1 MSDSNRNGSVQQQT
15 ERPAE
20 QSSSLFLIT
29 SDGRTLSLP
38 IASPS
43 PRDPLNW
50 SLRCRFMIFFSLA
63 IMGGIA
69 VTMLNAPSLLRTAMG
84 REFGERRMEQFDAAT
99 ALPDV
104 MYGVGV
110 IVWAPLCVGMG
121 RRPVLVFNAVILL
134 LGLILAWKATVV
146 PMLMAGIALQGLAA
160 GAIPTAGLLMAIDVT
175 YIHQRPFSIAL
186 LWTVGRGTTFLVLAC
201 APQVLDLERQWRAFY
216 FIAMC
221 WAIAALL
228 LVYFL
233 CPETYFFR
241 PPVAFDGRILVQTG
255 HERVRIYDDWSQVPG
270 AGAHESRPL
279 PPLPMALQPLELPP
293 LPLMDMSPSRPP
305 GTAEDKSKG
314 LTTSTTVVRSYEP
327 SLFSYPTV
335 STSAS
340 SRRAEKFRGRFRR
353 IPGLPRVKRAQRA
366 SWRGAVAVPIQ
377 MVLCLVNPLVFWVI
391 MHKTASFLGT
401 IVIRQALPKVLHS
414 APYSMSPA
422 TAGYVDFAAALG
434 CFLSMPLTYI
444 TTNRMVHRLTW
455 RNKGVR
461 RAAYYLPG
469 FVLPVTAGFLANLLF
484 GLSAAPPGSPDYVGT
499 FHHWTVVSTAWM
511 LTQVAFTG
519 ESIVSTLWVTEAFP
533 QWAAG
538 ALAAISGLNFMFAVG
553 INTAVPRWLESQ
565 GQLMMNLEIAVAIL
579 VAGGMGIPFAF
590 WGKGV
595 QQYLPGRH
603 AAFMGGALRP
613 Q

>member
-1 MSDSNRNGSVQQQT
+1 MSEMNRNGSTAQT
-15 ERPAE
+15 TEE
-20 QSSSLFLIT
+20 SSSLFLIT

-63 IMGGIA
+63 VMGGIC
-69 VTMLNAPSLLRTAMG
+69 VTMLNAVPILRHAMG
-84 REFGERRMEQFDAAT
+84 LEFGEERMKQFDAAT

-104 MYGVGV
+104 MFGVGV
-110 IVWAPLCVGMG
+110 ITWAPLCVGLG
-121 RRPVLVFNAVILL
+121 RRPVLVSNACFLL
-134 LGLILAWKATVV
+134 LGLVLAWRATSV
-146 PMLMAGIALQGLAA
+146 PMVMAGISLQGLAA
-160 GAIPTAGLLMAIDVT
+160 GSIPTAGMLMAIDVT
-175 YIHQRPFSIAL
+175 YIHQRPLSIAL
-186 LWTVGRGTTFLVLAC
+186 LWTVGRGTTFIILGA
-201 APQVLDLERQWRAFY
+201 APHVLDLERQWRAFY
-216 FIAMC
+216 LIAMLC
-221 WAIAALL
+221 AVAALL
-228 LVYFL
+228 LVYFW
-233 CPETYFFR
+233 CPETYFLR

-255 HERVRIYDDWSQVPG
+255 HERIKIYDEWSQVPG
-270 AGAHESRPL
+270 GGAHESRPL
-279 PPLPMALQPLELPP
+279 PPLPMPLQPLELPP
-293 LPLMDMSPSRPP
+293 LPLVEMSPARP
-305 GTAEDKSKG
+305 GTAEDKPKNTAISM
-314 LTTSTTVVRSYEP
+314 VQSYEP
-327 SLFSYPTV
+327 SLFSYPTI

-353 IPGLPRVKRAQRA
+353 IPGLPSVKRAQRS
-366 SWRGAVAVPIQ
+366 SWRGAAAVPVQ

-414 APYSMSPA
+414 PPYNMSPA

-434 CFLSMPLTYI
+434 CFVSMPLTYV

-455 RNKGVR
+455 RNRGVR

-484 GLSAAPPGSPDYVGT
+484 SLSAAPVGSPGYLGT
-499 FHHWTVVSTAWM
+499 LHHWTVVSTAWM
-511 LTQVAFTG
+511 LTQIAFTG

-538 ALAAISGLNFMFAVG
+538 ALAAVSGLNFMFAVAV
-553 INTAVPRWLESQ
+553 NTAIPKWLESQ
-565 GQLMMNLEIAVAIL
+565 GQLKMNLEIAVAIL

-603 AAFMGGALRP
+603 GAFMTGALRP